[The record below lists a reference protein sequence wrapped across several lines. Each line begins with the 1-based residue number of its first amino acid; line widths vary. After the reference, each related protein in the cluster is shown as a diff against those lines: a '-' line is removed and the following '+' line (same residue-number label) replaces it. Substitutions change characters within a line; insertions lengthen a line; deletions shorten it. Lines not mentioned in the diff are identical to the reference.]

1 MKATTL
7 VMVMCGLLGAVSRLE
22 AAQEDLAKGFAQPP
36 DAANACF
43 FIIVLLYVIASEAKQ
58 SQIAG

>member
-1 MKATTL
+1 MRREKEGR
-7 VMVMCGLLGAVSRLE
+7 GLSLLFSGASASKE
-22 AAQEDLAKGFAQPP
+22 AARIRRRRNPVSSHYP
-36 DAANACF
+36 CF